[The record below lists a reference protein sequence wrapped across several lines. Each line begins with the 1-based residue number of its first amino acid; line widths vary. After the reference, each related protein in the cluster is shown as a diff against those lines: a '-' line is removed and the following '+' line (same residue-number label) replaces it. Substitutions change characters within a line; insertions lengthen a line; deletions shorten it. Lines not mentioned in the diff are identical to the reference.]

1 MLGLLNKRKANNDV
15 DSNKRVFKKTIPP
28 KPVKGENNVVEPTLV
43 DNISNEGI
51 KFQSDFFEQQTALGT
66 KKYGRSFYVKPSGYP
81 ANVRINWLEGLFTG
95 DDMDVSVH
103 IEPYDRTD
111 AVRKLKDKADE
122 YEAVMYSAE
131 KQNDRNKIE
140 AVQQNYWDAKG
151 LRDEIRS
158 NSNGLFYVSI
168 SATVYA
174 DSLSE
179 LNDKSVAIE
188 RQLAAESIEL
198 VNAFDRQ
205 REGWLST
212 LPLGSSYLKK
222 SYRNLDRN
230 SLTAIFP
237 HMSSKL
243 NHDGGM
249 PIGIYGREYIYF
261 NNFDKKL
268 TNYNLGI
275 FGESG
280 AGKGVFVKQIIGRGF
295 MDGIEKVVIMDVE
308 PEYVGLTYAL
318 GGIVVEL
325 RSDGV
330 ESASQINPLDIYVE
344 KEVIN
349 RYQPDEYVVER
360 VNVNEKVKEAIEFFK
375 VMKESTS
382 HDKPHLTPYELNAL
396 DRILLRLY
404 KEECKITEDPESLYE
419 IVDFVNDNGE
429 IEYIKKYKR
438 MPQISDVDREVTKLI
453 DGGKEKGLEELQSV
467 IALFVKGRAF
477 GMFDCQTRIVDK
489 EGNLLPEE
497 MLDNAQIVNFNISN
511 LSKSSSE
518 RPLAQHV
525 LMTWIWNRFI
535 VNNPKPK
542 KRVIQDE
549 AWMMLEYPSMVKFFK
564 TLSAR
569 GRKWNVSLTLVSQR
583 YEMFDRS
590 KEAQDVVA
598 QLHSCAFMKQPDIDV
613 EPILR
618 TFRFSEEVGRMIRTA
633 DTGEVILKAGKEI
646 VSFQSSPTP
655 SEWKYINTNQNVSV
669 DSLVRG
675 V

>member
-1 MLGLLNKRKANNDV
+1 MGKLTKRKDKADTNKRE
-15 DSNKRVFKKTIPP
+15 FKKTEPP
-28 KPVKGENNVVEPTLV
+28 KVVTGEQNVVEPSLV

-51 KFQSDFFEQQTALGT
+51 KFHADYFEQQTALGI
-66 KKYGRSFYVKPSGYP
+66 KKFGRSFYVKPSGYP
-81 ANVRINWLEGLFTG
+81 SNVRINWLEGLFTG

-131 KQNDRNKIE
+131 KQNDINKIE
-140 AVQQNYWDAKG
+140 AVRQNYWDAKG
-151 LRDEIRS
+151 LRDEIRN

-174 DSLSE
+174 DSLAE

-188 RQLAAESIEL
+188 RSLAAESIEL
-198 VNAFDRQ
+198 VNSFDRQ
-205 REGWLST
+205 RESWLST
-212 LPLGSSYLKK
+212 LPLGSNYLKK

-230 SLTAIFP
+230 SLTAVFP

-243 NHDGGM
+243 NHDGGI
-249 PIGIYGREYIYF
+249 PIGVYKREYIYF

-280 AGKGVFVKQIIGRGF
+280 AGKGVFVKQLIGRGF

-318 GGIVVEL
+318 GGIVIDL
-325 RSDGV
+325 RSDSV
-330 ESASQINPLDIYVE
+330 EIGSKINPLDIYVE
-344 KEVIN
+344 KEIVN
-349 RYQPDEYVVER
+349 RYQADEYVIER
-360 VNVNEKVKEAIEFFK
+360 VNVNEKVKEVIEFFK
-375 VMKESTS
+375 VMKESAS
-382 HDKPHLTPYELNAL
+382 HDRPHLTPYELNAL

-404 KEECKITEDPESLYE
+404 RNECKITEDPESLYE
-419 IVDFVNDNGE
+419 YIDSVQEDGRV
-429 IEYIKKYKR
+429 EYIKKYKR
-438 MPQISDVDREVTKLI
+438 MPQISDVDREVKKLI
-453 DGGKEKGLEELQSV
+453 KEGEKGLEELESV
-467 IALFVKGRAF
+467 IALFVKGRAY
-477 GMFDCQTRIVDK
+477 GMFDCQTQIYDK
-489 EGNLLPEE
+489 SGEILPEE
-497 MLDNAQIVNFNISN
+497 MLDKSQIVNFNISN
-511 LSKSSSE
+511 LSKSGIE

-535 VNNPKPK
+535 VNDPKPK

-549 AWMMLEYPSMVKFFK
+549 AWMMLEYPSMIKFFK

-583 YEMFDRS
+583 YEMFDRT

-598 QLHSCAFMKQPDIDV
+598 QLHSCAFMKQPDQDV

-646 VSFQSSPTP
+646 VSFMSTPTP
-655 SEWKYINTNQNVSV
+655 SEWKYINTNQNITV

-675 V
+675 G

>member
-1 MLGLLNKRKANNDV
+1 MLGKLTKRKDKADTNKRE
-15 DSNKRVFKKTIPP
+15 FKKTEPP
-28 KPVKGENNVVEPTLV
+28 KVVTGEQNVVEPSLV

-51 KFQSDFFEQQTALGT
+51 KFHADYFEQQTALGI
-66 KKYGRSFYVKPSGYP
+66 KKFGRSFYVKPSGYP
-81 ANVRINWLEGLFTG
+81 SNVRINWLEGLFTG

-131 KQNDRNKIE
+131 KQNDMNKIE
-140 AVQQNYWDAKG
+140 AVRQNYWDAKA
-151 LRDEIRS
+151 LRDEIRN

-174 DSLSE
+174 DSLAE

-188 RQLAAESIEL
+188 RSLAAESIEL
-198 VNAFDRQ
+198 VNSFDRQ
-205 REGWLST
+205 RESWLST
-212 LPLGSSYLKK
+212 LPLGSNYLKK

-243 NHDGGM
+243 NHDGGI
-249 PIGIYGREYIYF
+249 PIGVYKREYIYF

-280 AGKGVFVKQIIGRGF
+280 AGKGVFVKQLIGRGF

-318 GGIVVEL
+318 GGIVIDL
-325 RSDGV
+325 RSDSV
-330 ESASQINPLDIYVE
+330 EIGSKINPLDIYVE
-344 KEVIN
+344 KEIVN
-349 RYQPDEYVVER
+349 RYQADEYVIER
-360 VNVNEKVKEAIEFFK
+360 VNVNEKVKEVIEFFK
-375 VMKESTS
+375 VMKESAS
-382 HDKPHLTPYELNAL
+382 HDRPHLTPYELNAL

-404 KEECKITEDPESLYE
+404 RDECKITDDPESLYE
-419 IVDFVNDNGE
+419 YIDSVQDDGKV
-429 IEYIKKYKR
+429 EYIKKYKR
-438 MPQISDVDREVTKLI
+438 MPQISDVDREVKKLI
-453 DGGKEKGLEELQSV
+453 KEGEKGLKELESV
-467 IALFVKGRAF
+467 IALFVKGRAY
-477 GMFDCQTRIVDK
+477 GMFDCQTQIYDK
-489 EGNLLPEE
+489 SGEILPEE
-497 MLDNAQIVNFNISN
+497 MLDKAQIVNFNISN
-511 LSKSSSE
+511 LSKSGIE

-535 VNNPKPK
+535 VNDPKPK

-549 AWMMLEYPSMVKFFK
+549 AWMMLEYPSMIKFFK

-583 YEMFDRS
+583 YEMFDRT

-598 QLHSCAFMKQPDIDV
+598 QLHSCAFMKQPDQDV

-646 VSFQSSPTP
+646 VSFMSTPTP
-655 SEWKYINTNQNVSV
+655 SEWKYINTNQNISV

-675 V
+675 G